1 MNHGRKPIPRLEY
14 IQYLTLL
21 SLYTCIYVCITY
33 VSMRYIVKEVT
44 SLLGGSVN

>member
-1 MNHGRKPIPRLEY
+1 MNHGRKTIPRLEY

-21 SLYTCIYVCITY
+21 SLYIYVCITY

-44 SLLGGSVN
+44 SLLEGSVN